1 MAIAAFE
8 NWLHWY
14 ARGFTAGRASAAN
27 WRRILRELA
36 RADLPVIVSVG
47 FTAAGTPILTIY
59 DEVAA

>member
-1 MAIAAFE
+1 MDEFWA
-8 NWLHWY
+8 WLRWY
-14 ARGFTAGRASAAN
+14 ARGLRDGGPSTAN

-47 FTAAGTPILTIY
+47 FTAAGSPLLTIH